1 MYRRAPP
8 EVAMSPRNNLLNLYR
23 RGLYGT
29 APVVFQLCPDL
40 ERRFHG
46 RYPAA
51 TDYREHFQFPMRLIA
66 DPGFPWIAEIPGFV
80 PQRRS
85 DFNRSTIHRSSPAQ
99 DGYLG
104 HRPRAGRTGV
114 QAHDAHASSARTT
127 RQPGAVPSLSLA
139 RIRQSRLVVP
149 AARSGGD
156 SDAGTGGSGLDG
168 MHDLGDRLVPGR
180 MDLLMLDMAAED
192 EKAVFLLDKLTD
204 LACFRAD
211 SFAEAGADILMLGDD
226 LGMQRSIM
234 MSASMYRTW
243 LKPRL
248 KRVIDAAKAVKPD
261 ILIQYH
267 SCGYATPLIPD
278 LIEAGIDILN
288 PVQPECMDVEQVLRE
303 FGGQLS
309 FNGTHRHPD
318 DDALWYAGRGPG
330 DGPSQ
335 PGTGRPARGPVL
347 LPHAHAGTGGA
358 VGEYRSLRRR
368 LPGVESV
375 VRSLRDRT
383 WPGRQCP
390 ACPFC
395 DLRRRNEPRDNAL
408 FLVKSRRWE

>member
-1 MYRRAPP
+1 
-8 EVAMSPRNNLLNLYR
+8 MSPRNNLLNLYR

-40 ERRFHG
+40 ERRFHE
-46 RYPAA
+46 RYPDA

-80 PQRRS
+80 PQRRW
-85 DFNRSTIHRSSPAQ
+85 DFDRYYDPPI
-99 DGYLG
+99 
-104 HRPRAGRTGV
+104 V
-114 QAHDAHASSARTT
+114 
-127 RQPGAVPSLSLA
+127 PGARMDIWGIAHEPGGPECKHMTHMRHPLERLDSLEQFQAYPWPEFDKADWSFLP
-139 RIRQSRLVVP
+139 REV
-149 AARSGGD
+149 AAIQMRGF
-156 SDAGTGGSGLDG
+156 AAQVWMECTIWETAWYL
-168 MHDLGDRLVPGR
+168 RR

-204 LACFRAD
+204 LACFRAAR
-211 SFAEAGADILMLGDD
+211 FAEAGTDILMVGDD

-309 FNGTHRHPD
+309 FNGTLGTQTTMPFGTPDEVRATVHRN
-318 DDALWYAGRGPG
+318 LELAGPRGGLFCCPTHMLE
-330 DGPSQ
+330 PEV
-335 PGTGRPARGPVL
+335 PWENIEAYVAACREWRP
-347 LPHAHAGTGGA
+347 
-358 VGEYRSLRRR
+358 
-368 LPGVESV
+368 
-375 VRSLRDRT
+375 
-383 WPGRQCP
+383 
-390 ACPFC
+390 
-395 DLRRRNEPRDNAL
+395 
-408 FLVKSRRWE
+408 